1 MRTLYF
7 DCFSGISGDMVI
19 GALIDAGAD
28 PVQMEEELKKLNIDE
43 EYNLS
48 WVKVVKNGITS
59 TKFDVFLTSKSEQ
72 THEHSH
78 SHGQEHRH
86 GHEQSHGHSH
96 SHGQEHSHGHEH
108 NHGQEHNHSHEH
120 EQSHGH
126 EHNHSHVPHNHHGSR
141 TYKQI
146 VEAINEANF
155 NESVTNMSL
164 AIFKKIGEAEG
175 HIHGL
180 PLDKVHFHEVGAV
193 DSIID
198 IIGAAILIDQLGI
211 ESVQSSAIP
220 TGFGHIHI
228 DHGIYPVP
236 APATLEILKGVPIAS
251 NDIRSELATPTG
263 AAIAAVLAENFGS
276 LPPMTVESIGY
287 GAGKKTFENHPN
299 VLRIIIGEIQ

>member
-28 PVQMEEELKKLNIDE
+28 PVQMEEELKKLNMDE

-48 WVKVVKNGITS
+48 WGKVVKNGITS
-59 TKFDVFLTSKSEQ
+59 TKFDVILTSKSEK

-78 SHGQEHRH
+78 SHAQEH
-86 GHEQSHGHSH
+86 SHGHSH
-96 SHGQEHSHGHEH
+96 SHEQEH
-108 NHGQEHNHSHEH
+108 
-120 EQSHGH
+120 SHGH

-155 NESVTNMSL
+155 NESVANMSL

-180 PLDKVHFHEVGAV
+180 PLEKVHFHEVGAV

-220 TGFGHIHI
+220 TGSGHIHI

-263 AAIAAVLAENFGS
+263 AAIAAVLAGNFGS

-287 GAGKKTFENHPN
+287 GAGTKTFENHPN
-299 VLRIIIGEIQ
+299 VLRVIIGETQ